1 MKRFF
6 DRESIYDFT
15 DAEIMQE
22 ICRRIKMVRRSMCL
36 SQEEFARQTQVSR
49 ETVKRIESG
58 RMQNIGFASLL
69 KIMRAG
75 RVLEG
80 VADLIEE
87 VPESPFL
94 HIGRETERKRIS
106 SSLMKNQ

>member
-6 DRESIYDFT
+6 DRETIYDFT
-15 DAEIMQE
+15 DDEIMQE

-36 SQEEFARQTQVSR
+36 SQEEFARHTQVSR

-58 RMQNIGFASLL
+58 KMHNISFATLL
-69 KIMRAG
+69 KIMRTG

-94 HIGRETERKRIS
+94 HVGRETERKRIGS
-106 SSLMKNQ
+106 YIMKKH

>member
-6 DRESIYDFT
+6 DRDTIYEFS

-22 ICRRIKMVRRSMCL
+22 TCRRLGMLRRSMCL
-36 SQEEFARQTQVSR
+36 SQQEFADNAHVSR

-58 RMQNIGFASLL
+58 RMQSISFATLL
-69 KIMRAG
+69 KILRAG
-75 RVLEG
+75 NVLEG
-80 VADLIEE
+80 VADLVEE

-94 HIGRETERKRIS
+94 HIGRDTERKRIGS
-106 SSLMKNQ
+106 FIMKKN